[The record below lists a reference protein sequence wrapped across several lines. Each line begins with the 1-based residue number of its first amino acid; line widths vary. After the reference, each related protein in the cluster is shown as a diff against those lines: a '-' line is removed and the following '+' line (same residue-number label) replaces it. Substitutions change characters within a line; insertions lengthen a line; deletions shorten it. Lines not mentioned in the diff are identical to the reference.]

1 MDRQY
6 HLKCFPM
13 KIDGFGSIGSTSG
26 TSKRKGVSTAGNFAE
41 LLAASEDTAEANQTA
56 AASDVIAPAAMS
68 SLLAL
73 QEVPEEYLN
82 RKKLLQQGNN
92 MLDTLDK
99 LHRQLLMGPITFQ
112 TLRNIEQEIATQKQA
127 VDDPKLL
134 EIISEIE
141 LRAAVEAA
149 KLRQYMKNTW

>member
-1 MDRQY
+1 M
-6 HLKCFPM
+6 
-13 KIDGFGSIGSTSG
+13 
-26 TSKRKGVSTAGNFAE
+26 
-41 LLAASEDTAEANQTA
+41 
-56 AASDVIAPAAMS
+56 APAAMS

-112 TLRNIEQEIATQKQA
+112 TLRNIEQEIATQKQT

-134 EIISEIE
+134 EIIAEIE
-141 LRAAVEAA
+141 LRAAVEAD